1 MATPETPAARPVVG
15 IIMGSTSDWETMHHA
30 AELLA
35 ELGVAY
41 ESKVVSAH
49 RTPQRLYD

>member
-15 IIMGSTSDWETMHHA
+15 IITGSTSDWEPMPHA

-41 ESKVVSAH
+41 ESKWVSAH
-49 RTPQRLYD
+49 RRPPRLYA